1 MRMRLGAYIDAFS
14 GPEDWA
20 GKHVEL
26 GYGAAFWPQNA
37 VDCRSTGEEIEGYC
51 QAARRHGL
59 VIAEVGIWNNLLERD
74 AVRQR
79 ENMEYAIDQLRL
91 ADRVGARC
99 AVNIGGS
106 LNADCWYGPHRENLS
121 ERTFD
126 EIVDLIQQVIDTA
139 KPQNT
144 YYTIEPQGWLIPH
157 DIRSQ
162 SRLIE
167 RVNRSSFAVH
177 VDMCNM
183 VNSME
188 KAYATGDLVRVFFR
202 EFGSQVRSVH
212 AKDLIIENH
221 VLSFRLREVI
231 PGQGMFDHEAL
242 LRCCDVLDRDMPVLA
257 EHLSTRE
264 EYLQATGF
272 LKEKAKELG
281 LEFVRAH

>member
-1 MRMRLGAYIDAFS
+1 MRLGAYIDEVSSA
-14 GPEDWA
+14 EAWA
-20 GKHVEL
+20 QKHVEL
-26 GYGAAFWPQNA
+26 GYGAAFWPQDTA
-37 VDCRSTGEEIEGYC
+37 DCRSADGEIEAYH
-51 QAARRHGL
+51 QAAGRHGL

-74 AVRQR
+74 PAKQR
-79 ENMEYAIDQLRL
+79 ENMEYAIGQLRL

-106 LNADCWYGPHRENLS
+106 FNADCWYGPHKDNLS

-139 KPQNT
+139 MPQNT

-162 SRLIE
+162 AKLIE
-167 RVNRSSFAVH
+167 RVNRSCFAVH
-177 VDMCNM
+177 VDMCNL

-188 KAYATGDLVRVFFR
+188 KAYATGDLVRDFFR
-202 EFGSQVRSVH
+202 EFGGLIRSVH

-231 PGQGMFDHEAL
+231 PGQGMFDHESL
-242 LRCCDVLDRDMPVLA
+242 LRCCDALDRDLPVLA
-257 EHLSTRE
+257 EHLDTRE

-272 LKEKAKELG
+272 FAAKAKEMK
-281 LEFVRAH
+281 LEFIQGY

>member
-1 MRMRLGAYIDAFS
+1 MRLGAYIDGFS
-14 GPEDWA
+14 GAEDWA
-20 GKHVEL
+20 LKHVEL
-26 GYGAAFWPQNA
+26 GYGAAFWPQDA
-37 VDCRSTGEEIEGYC
+37 VDCRSTDAQIEAYR

-59 VIAEVGIWNNLLERD
+59 VIAEVGVWNNLLERNPI
-74 AVRQR
+74 VQR
-79 ENMEYAIDQLRL
+79 ENMEYAIGQLRL

-106 LNADCWYGPHRENLS
+106 LNADCWYGPHDNNLS

-126 EIVDLIQQVIDTA
+126 QIVDLIQQVIDTA

-162 SRLIE
+162 AKLIE
-167 RVNRSSFAVH
+167 RVNRSSFGVH

-188 KAYATGDLVRVFFR
+188 KAYATGALVRDFFR
-202 EFGSQVRSVH
+202 EFGGLVRSVH

-242 LRCCDVLDRDMPVLA
+242 LRCCDALDADMPVLA
-257 EHLSTRE
+257 EHLTTQE

-272 LKEKAKELG
+272 LAAKAKELK
-281 LEFVRAH
+281 LEFIRGY

>member
-1 MRMRLGAYIDAFS
+1 MRLGAYIDEFS
-14 GPEDWA
+14 SAEAWA
-20 GKHVEL
+20 QKHVEL

-37 VDCRSTGEEIEGYC
+37 VDFRSMDADIEAYH
-51 QAARRHGL
+51 QAAYNHGL
-59 VIAEVGIWNNLLERD
+59 VIAEVGIWNNLLD
-74 AVRQR
+74 ADPVKRR
-79 ENMEYAIDQLRL
+79 ENMEYAIGQLRL
-91 ADRVGARC
+91 ADQVGARC

-106 LNADCWYGPHRENLS
+106 LNADCWYGPHNDNLS

-162 SRLIE
+162 AKLIE
-167 RVNRSSFAVH
+167 KVNRSSFAVH
-177 VDMCNM
+177 VDMCNL

-188 KAYATGDLVRVFFR
+188 KAYATGDLVRDFFR
-202 EFGSQVRSVH
+202 EFGGLIRSVH

-231 PGQGMFDHEAL
+231 PGKGMFDHEAL
-242 LRCCDVLDRDMPVLA
+242 LRCCNALDADMPVLA
-257 EHLSTRE
+257 EHLDTQE
-264 EYLQATGF
+264 EYLQSTGF
-272 LKEKAKELG
+272 FKHKAKELG
-281 LEFVRAH
+281 LDFVCGY

>member
-1 MRMRLGAYIDAFS
+1 MRLGAYIDEFS
-14 GPEDWA
+14 NAEAWA
-20 GKHVEL
+20 QKHVEL
-26 GYGAAFWPQNA
+26 GYGAAFWPQDA
-37 VDCRSTGEEIEGYC
+37 VDCRSTDAEIEAYC
-51 QAARRHGL
+51 QAAHRHGL
-59 VIAEVGIWNNLLERD
+59 VLAEVGIWNNLLDTDPVKR
-74 AVRQR
+74 R
-79 ENMEYAIDQLRL
+79 ENMEYAIGQLRL

-106 LNADCWYGPHRENLS
+106 LNADCWYGPHNENLS

-126 EIVDLIQQVIDTA
+126 EIVDLIQQVIDTT

-162 SRLIE
+162 ARLIE

-188 KAYATGDLVRVFFR
+188 KAYASGDLVRDFFR
-202 EFGSQVRSVH
+202 EFGSLVRSVH

-242 LRCCDVLDRDMPVLA
+242 LRCCEALDDDMPVLA
-257 EHLSTRE
+257 EHLETQA

-272 LKEKAKELG
+272 FKRRAKELG
-281 LEFVRAH
+281 LEFIRGY